1 MAMLEPCRIVAIDD
15 DYRLHQLLRHYL
27 RAPEFELFTFEDPY
41 TALMGLH
48 DIGPDLVLCDVLM
61 PGLDGWS
68 LFRAVR
74 TSPRFSHV
82 PFILLS
88 AHPPSEAD
96 LHGLTELDDF
106 VRKPCSV
113 RELTE
118 RVRARIG
125 AAEALMPEAVGATNP
140 PRVLTGVVAQGEI
153 ARALKHCEDSGLT
166 GRLRLERGE
175 EIRWLEFVGGELVR
189 GGCSP
194 EVPGADP
201 LELMLAA
208 EAGNY
213 WIEPRP
219 VDAEGL
225 RRGEARPKQ
234 DRTSEH
240 PAASLPVGRFAVV
253 HGEGGAVQVQTEGV
267 NGPNFTVTTVVARA
281 GHGLR
286 KVESAWPHP
295 LNRESDW
302 DLARAQIDDQHD
314 RVVALVRDMGP
325 EMGPRRTVWAFEG
338 KGVEGQLL
346 AWAISFVAEQVQG
359 ELGRLTTVAMLRGNL
374 RRLARRDGT
383 LAYFRVENSGRV
395 VIDEPSS
402 AARTTITGRR
412 LPPGAVAG
420 VARWCASFLA
430 EAAELSPLA
439 RTLSVRHVTRMM
451 RSELGGLG
459 FYDALEGAASSQA
472 EPEATHLRT
481 SEAST

>member
-1 MAMLEPCRIVAIDD
+1 MLEPCRIVAIDD

-27 RAPEFELFTFEDPY
+27 RPPEFELFTFEDPY

-74 TSPRFSHV
+74 TSQRFSHV

-88 AHPPSEAD
+88 AHPASEAD

-125 AAEALMPEAVGATNP
+125 AAEGLVPEPAGISHPPRALMGI
-140 PRVLTGVVAQGEI
+140 VAPGEI
-153 ARALKHCEDSGLT
+153 ARALKHCEDNGLT

-175 EIRWLEFVGGELVR
+175 EVRWLEFVGGELVR
-189 GGCSP
+189 GGSSP
-194 EVPGADP
+194 EIPGADP
-201 LELMLAA
+201 LELLL
-208 EAGNY
+208 EADTGTY

-225 RRGEARPKQ
+225 RRGEARPKTE
-234 DRTSEH
+234 RAPSGS
-240 PAASLPVGRFAVV
+240 AASLPVGRFAVV
-253 HGEGGAVQVQTEGV
+253 NGEGGAVQIQTEGA
-267 NGPNFTVTTVVARA
+267 NSPNFTVTTVVARA
-281 GHGLR
+281 GQGLR

-295 LNRESDW
+295 LNRDSDW
-302 DLARAQIDDQHD
+302 DLARGQIDDQHD

-346 AWAISFVAEQVQG
+346 TWAISFVAEQVQAD
-359 ELGRLTTVAMLRGNL
+359 LGRLTAVAMLRGTL
-374 RRLARRDGT
+374 RRLARQDGT
-383 LAYFRVENSGRV
+383 LAHFRVENSGRV

-402 AARTTITGRR
+402 AARTTIAGRR

-420 VARWCASFLA
+420 VARWTACFLA
-430 EAAELSPLA
+430 TAAELSQA
-439 RTLSVRHVTRMM
+439 AAALSVRHVTRMM
-451 RSELGGLG
+451 RSELAALG
-459 FYDALEGAASSQA
+459 FYDALDAVKATKAQPQAAG
-472 EPEATHLRT
+472 LRT
-481 SEAST
+481 SKAST